1 MTRPATGGPH
11 PRPEKATRASCVATL
26 AVSGRTWRLD
36 VWRVRDVLRE
46 GHEAERIKRLEGEIR
61 VGRDSGGAR
70 ARAAREK
77 GTLAVLQNQSN
88 APALPTMPALPA
100 ARAESEHSS
109 ESCRLRRG
117 ELRLVLRRP
126 LSSDAAGGTLASSNP
141 RSPLTLAL
149 ADAAAGLGTRRRP
162 SRGPAMRPARGRR
175 AAGVG
180 GDPVAHLD

>member
-109 ESCRLRRG
+109 ESDSDG
-117 ELRLVLRRP
+117 G
-126 LSSDAAGGTLASSNP
+126 SSDSCCG
-141 RSPLTLAL
+141 AL
-149 ADAAAGLGTRRRP
+149 
-162 SRGPAMRPARGRR
+162 
-175 AAGVG
+175 
-180 GDPVAHLD
+180 